1 VTREQTITAAQELV
15 DGPNDLDAIVLRF
28 AAGEVTV
35 TPTPAP
41 TIGVTDLRGTWN
53 ATTGKVDLRYTFDA
67 SANPY
72 VVLKDGA
79 VVNDSKTASGNYEDS
94 NGDAHVAQA
103 KGTTSAYRV
112 RDAKGVESNE
122 VRVSA
127 GTVEAP
133 PDPQTQPPP
142 IVVTDPAIPDNAIAV
157 TVDEFNAKQ
166 QAGKNYLV
174 KPGEYKFT
182 GDAGLKPKLDGMGI
196 YAEPGKVLIRHTG
209 TNSFARCID
218 VLANSGKL
226 FGLRGAG
233 PKGTIVIQGNSG
245 VRDLFVMDCAGLDGE
260 CGQFFLSNG
269 ITNAV
274 IRKCVMGRLRRY
286 GIYGKFYGVTVFDG
300 LEFGQSTGGDGYNQ
314 EHNIRIER
322 FSGRLEIVNC
332 KGAEGSQD
340 MDKSAL
346 NVKTTTTDGKDKL
359 IVTGGTFPNVGLG
372 PLGDKDGLVHKSDP
386 AYVLR
391 GALLDGVTVTKE
403 LRLELNCLDLLAR
416 NCNIARVYGDD
427 SGQYRSEYLAAGRKL
442 PTATFEQG
450 QIGDVGGV
458 TGGFKF
464 T

>member
-1 VTREQTITAAQELV
+1 MTREEIITLGQSIV
-15 DGPNDLDAIVLRF
+15 DGDNGVDSITLNF
-28 AAGEVTV
+28 AAGSVTL

-53 ATTGKVDLRYTFDA
+53 VTTGKVDLRYTFYA

-79 VVNDSKTASGNYEDS
+79 VVPNYSDS

-103 KGTTSAYRV
+103 KGTTATYRV

-142 IVVTDPAIPDNAIAV
+142 IVVTDPAIPDNAISV
-157 TVDEFNAKQ
+157 TMDEFNARQ
-166 QAGKNYLV
+166 QAGKNYRL
-174 KPGEYKFT
+174 KPGEYKFS
-182 GDAGLKPKLDGMGI
+182 DESGLTPRFSGIGI
-196 YAEPGKVLIRHTG
+196 YAEPGKVLIR
-209 TNSFARCID
+209 FAGEKEYPRCVD
-218 VLANSGKL
+218 VFGNDVML
-226 FGLRGAG
+226 FGLTLAG
-233 PKGTIVIQGNSG
+233 PAKTIGIQLNGGVKNPGIVACTAPDGDIGTFLLSEGCT
-245 VRDLFVMDCAGLDGE
+245 DLTWLDCTLE
-260 CGQFFLSNG
+260 EF
-269 ITNAV
+269 
-274 IRKCVMGRLRRY
+274 RRY
-286 GIYGKFYGVTVFDG
+286 VAYGKFYGITRIERIKWG
-300 LEFGQSTGGDGYNQ
+300 RSLGGTYKGASFNR
-314 EHNIRIER
+314 EHGIRIEV
-322 FSGRLEIVNC
+322 FSGDMSVIDC
-332 KGAEGSQD
+332 DGKIGSVSG
-340 MDKSAL
+340 DKSDL
-346 NVKTTTTDGKDKL
+346 NVKRGGKLLVK
-359 IVTGGTFPNVGLG
+359 GGTFYNVGLG

-391 GALLDGVTVTKE
+391 GALLDGVTVKRE

>member
-1 VTREQTITAAQELV
+1 
-15 DGPNDLDAIVLRF
+15 
-28 AAGEVTV
+28 
-35 TPTPAP
+35 
-41 TIGVTDLRGTWN
+41 VTDLRGTWN

-79 VVNDSKTASGNYEDS
+79 VVPNYSDS

-142 IVVTDPAIPDNAIAV
+142 IVVTDPAIPDNAIGI
-157 TVDEFNAKQ
+157 DSLDDFNSKHV
-166 QAGKNYLV
+166 AGKNYVLQ
-174 KPGEYKFT
+174 GRHTFSDE
-182 GDAGLKPKLDGMGI
+182 AGLRVVQSGVGL
-196 YAEPGKVLIRHTG
+196 YCEPGTLIEHTG
-209 TNSFARCID
+209 TLEFPRCID
-218 VLANSGKL
+218 VLDDDVTIAGFTFKGPAKTIGIQLNSGT
-226 FGLRGAG
+226 RGCKITRCTAVDG
-233 PKGTIVIQGNSG
+233 QIGNFIESKGTTDLTWWDCVLENFRRYVFYGKTAGTSRIERVTWGRSLGGTYKGSAFNKEHGIRIEAFSGDLSVI
-245 VRDLFVMDCAGLDGE
+245 DCAGKIG
-260 CGQFFLSNG
+260 S
-269 ITNAV
+269 V
-274 IRKCVMGRLRRY
+274 
-286 GIYGKFYGVTVFDG
+286 
-300 LEFGQSTGGDGYNQ
+300 
-314 EHNIRIER
+314 
-322 FSGRLEIVNC
+322 SG
-332 KGAEGSQD
+332 
-340 MDKSAL
+340 DKSDL
-346 NVKTTTTDGKDKL
+346 NVKRGGKLLVK
-359 IVTGGTFPNVGLG
+359 GGTFYNVGLG

-391 GALLDGVTVTKE
+391 GALLDGVTVKRE

-427 SGQYRSEYLAAGRKL
+427 SSQYRAEYLAAGRKL